1 MTDERPAGHGPATL
15 DPRQRWPDEPASPL
29 WSDAA
34 SAARLRF
41 ATVPADWT
49 VWAFSDAHAVA
60 SGFRSALREAGLIDG
75 QDRWC
80 APPRTAL
87 VGCGDYISRGRDSRG
102 LVDLLRSLTVQAA
115 ARGGA
120 VHLARGNHEHLLQ
133 HLHDG
138 GHDMLDHFL
147 FYGGDTAVESFG
159 CPRPDP
165 DQARAMIACLAAHD
179 PELFPW
185 VTGLLHAVR
194 WRDVLFVHGGLV
206 PYAALD
212 DLGRTTDR
220 HLWIR
225 SAFFATPWSSGAFD
239 AYAADGIERVVFGHT
254 ATTDGHRI
262 QQDGR
267 SLCLDTNACDAP
279 TMSAGASARITLVRL
294 SGDVP
299 FDEAHYVIVP
309 THDAPDRAPRP
320 A

>member
-1 MTDERPAGHGPATL
+1 MKAEHRTPPVPATL
-15 DPRQRWPDEPASPL
+15 DPRERWPDEPASPL
-29 WSDAA
+29 WSTVERAP
-34 SAARLRF
+34 RPRIV
-41 ATVPADWT
+41 TVPDDWT

-60 SGFRSALREAGLIDG
+60 SGFAAALREAGIID
-75 QDRWC
+75 DRARWC

-102 LVDLLRSLTVQAA
+102 VVDLLRGLAEQAPA
-115 ARGGA
+115 SGGA

-138 GHDMLDHFL
+138 GADMLEHFL

-159 CPRPDP
+159 CERPDP
-165 DQARAMIACLAAHD
+165 NGCAAMIACLSERD
-179 PELFPW
+179 PGLFPW
-185 VTGLLHAVR
+185 VDGLLHAVR

-212 DLGRTTDR
+212 DLGLTTDR

-225 SAFFATPWSSGAFD
+225 SAFFATPWTSGAFD
-239 AYAADGIERVVFGHT
+239 AYRMAGIERVVYGHT

-262 QQDGR
+262 LQDGR
-267 SLCLDTNACDAP
+267 LLCLDTNACDAP
-279 TMSAGASARITLVRL
+279 TMPADASAQVTFVQLV
-294 SGDVP
+294 GDVP
-299 FDEAHYVIVP
+299 FHDARYVIVP
-309 THDAPDRAPRP
+309 THDAIDRSPRP